1 MFHCHFSLFI
11 LERSSSSFTSLTSL
25 IVVHTFWFFVLHCSS
40 SLILHCFSSF
50 TVPSSSL
57 FLILHSSS
65 YFTAPRPSVFLILHF
80 SSSFTVPLPS
90 VFIILTYSSFLT
102 VPLPLPR
109 QLFFFSASHPLLT
122 YFFTV
127 PRPSLFVLYL
137 VTLFCTYRKK
147 SSRSSASWR
156 FSLYGT
162 ALGIQLSFGTVVWC
176 SISIL
181 LFSSLT

>member
-102 VPLPLPR
+102 VPLPLPW
-109 QLFFFSASHPLLT
+109 QFFFLPCSSYFRASHPFLNL
-122 YFFTV
+122 FLHSSSSFTV
-127 PRPSLFVLYL
+127 WF
-137 VTLFCTYRKK
+137 
-147 SSRSSASWR
+147 
-156 FSLYGT
+156 
-162 ALGIQLSFGTVVWC
+162 
-176 SISIL
+176 L
-181 LFSSLT
+181 LFNPLTI